1 MVECHASDLIAR
13 VRFPL
18 PAPKNLDNL
27 QEEKM
32 RKNIAEDKEK
42 LKEKLE
48 YIGLNLERIPKFLT
62 EFTPFSFRPLNQT

>member
-42 LKEKLE
+42 LKKEKLE
-48 YIGLNLERIPKFLT
+48 YID
-62 EFTPFSFRPLNQT
+62 